1 VGRDD
6 EQDQGLQQIRED
18 LDARIQAERYGAGG
32 MPAPYHPVAPPPA
45 AQAEGPRVRASMG
58 YAGALGGANSY
69 MEMLVQRRDS
79 QAAQRISRSA
89 NSWSAENKRPGSW
102 MSGVGNIT
110 PVGTGRQYASGIG
123 RPLIQQRDS

>member
-1 VGRDD
+1 MEDVAS
-6 EQDQGLQQIRED
+6 IRAEMADRISSNTAHDRELED
-18 LDARIQAERYGAGG
+18 ALYQSRS
-32 MPAPYHPVAPPPA
+32 APPASVGNPHI
-45 AQAEGPRVRASMG
+45 RASMG

-102 MSGVGNIT
+102 MSGVGNMT
-110 PVGTGRQYASGIG
+110 PIGSGRQFASGVG

>member
-1 VGRDD
+1 MGRDD

-32 MPAPYHPVAPPPA
+32 MPAAYHPVAPAPA
-45 AQAEGPRVRASMG
+45 AQTEGPRVRASMG

>member
-1 VGRDD
+1 MAADSSMR
-6 EQDQGLQQIRED
+6 D
-18 LDARIQAERYGAGG
+18 LDERLSSN
-32 MPAPYHPVAPPPA
+32 A
-45 AQAEGPRVRASMG
+45 AHDRELEDALYQSRASAPASQSHIRATTDYG
-58 YAGALGGANSY
+58 NTGVLGGANSY

-110 PVGTGRQYASGIG
+110 PVGFGRQYASGVG

>member
-1 VGRDD
+1 
-6 EQDQGLQQIRED
+6 
-18 LDARIQAERYGAGG
+18 
-32 MPAPYHPVAPPPA
+32 
-45 AQAEGPRVRASMG
+45 MG

-110 PVGTGRQYASGIG
+110 SVGNGRQYASGVG